1 MENGTVKFSGE
12 GSVKLNRPMLWKTG
26 MAWITDTA
34 EKQRKEGI
42 KALCVEYKTPHTIH
56 MLSCKPQTHQ
66 HAFVN

>member
-34 EKQRKEGI
+34 EKQKGRKGSRHFAWNT
-42 KALCVEYKTPHTIH
+42 KHHTLFTCYHVSPKHINT
-56 MLSCKPQTHQ
+56 LL
-66 HAFVN
+66 